1 MARKKTEEKY
11 YKLSRKEIIGWIIGI
26 CFALVW
32 MFGLGVWV
40 GQEVIYLPDLPKIKI
55 PFGASSSKTSSQVGK
70 KAKAVTPKRPKKG
83 NKKVKSITHS
93 PKSSLEVKPKTSLKT
108 ASPKPSSQPQYSI
121 RVGAFKNKQ
130 NALRMQ
136 EKLKSQ
142 GYKSY
147 ITSAK
152 IKNEI
157 FYRVFVGPYSLK
169 KALSYY
175 NQLAT
180 QNYQPTRP
188 MPLR

>member
-1 MARKKTEEKY
+1 MTHKKREEKY
-11 YKLSRKEIIGWIIGI
+11 YQFSRKEITFWIIGI

-40 GQEVIYLPDLPKIKI
+40 GQEVIYLPDLPKI
-55 PFGASSSKTSSQVGK
+55 PLVSQAPRQVGK
-70 KAKAVTPKRPKKG
+70 EVKVENKKELKLKEDKKTEKTTPSQKPPLKAKLKP
-83 NKKVKSITHS
+83 S
-93 PKSSLEVKPKTSLKT
+93 PKSASSKPS
-108 ASPKPSSQPQYSI
+108 SKPSSQPQYSI

-136 EKLKSQ
+136 NKLKRQ

-147 ITSAK
+147 ITSTK
-152 IKNEI
+152 VKDETY
-157 FYRVFVGPYSLK
+157 YRVFVGPYSLK
-169 KALSYY
+169 EALSYY

-188 MPLR
+188 MPLH